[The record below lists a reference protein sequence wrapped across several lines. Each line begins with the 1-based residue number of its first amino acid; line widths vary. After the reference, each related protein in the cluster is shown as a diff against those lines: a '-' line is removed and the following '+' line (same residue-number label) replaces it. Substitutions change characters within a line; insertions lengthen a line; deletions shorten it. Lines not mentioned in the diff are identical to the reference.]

1 MPGGQGAAFKLF
13 EDDKVTGFY
22 LENRSEKVLLVISRN
37 RHSPSQPPSST
48 SQYFQSKPGGA
59 EHDEGEKHNRAEPP
73 PSLTPIFC
81 CEHVF
86 LLVFPCREMGDRVA
100 RDTFS
105 PNTATTEGSGQECS
119 LKLTPEA
126 ETSTTREPKAVSR
139 SLLHVSSLSFPLFL

>member
-22 LENRSEKVLLVISRN
+22 LESRSEKVLLGISRN
-37 RHSPSQPPSST
+37 RNSPSQPPSST

-59 EHDEGEKHNRAEPP
+59 KNGEGQKHDREEPP

-86 LLVFPCREMGDRVA
+86 LLGFSFREIGYGVVRA
-100 RDTFS
+100 T
-105 PNTATTEGSGQECS
+105 NTATTEGSGQG
-119 LKLTPEA
+119 
-126 ETSTTREPKAVSR
+126 
-139 SLLHVSSLSFPLFL
+139 

>member
-22 LENRSEKVLLVISRN
+22 LENRSEKVLLGISRN

-59 EHDEGEKHNRAEPP
+59 EHGEGEKHDKAEPP
-73 PSLTPIFC
+73 PSLTPIVC

-100 RDTFS
+100 RATFS
-105 PNTATTEGSGQECS
+105 PAQPQQRGLDKG
-119 LKLTPEA
+119 A
-126 ETSTTREPKAVSR
+126 A
-139 SLLHVSSLSFPLFL
+139 SS